1 MPELD
6 ILYGFEFATLQLKE
20 RWYRLHG
27 VSLTASLQIFPRAF
41 AVGTKKKNY
50 VTCTVDDSARCD
62 YQDNLEPMPEGFI
75 PNKYDLQKSKGKA
88 FERYLKPLKAGELF
102 VKARGK
108 EIVFAAGHHLVRAHF
123 GLEGTMVIIKTND
136 YNMMIANDCP
146 GNNSNPGKALR
157 MRSFIV
163 PPHLTVPGARGSA
176 SDDRQQTMAIFAAVV
191 GVEHTILLVD
201 HNRLLRLHILSR
213 AKPWTAEDLK
223 PEAEIWPDL
232 WSKNHG
238 PDWTYETQHAE
249 QVLDNWRQ
257 GVLAQGAASAQPA
270 GVPESTLLDV
280 MCSSQDVF
288 NAGTSC
294 IAPSRGDL
302 SQQNCQKLAVER
314 ERSGAYR
321 SELHNARRREH
332 RLRDAK
338 ANLQARL
345 KHAEAGRK
353 RDAAA
358 AKTQLKTVQ
367 AKAAEDVGNAEV
379 RAKAAEARAFEAEAQ
394 MEGAVDQATTDIRRA
409 HDATTQAQRMQD
421 EVVTSRQLITKLS
434 AELVLARSQ
443 ATVAVQHHQE
453 MSAAAVSRIQ
463 ADADKL
469 VRAAETRADEALS
482 AARAESEQ
490 AGLQVRA
497 AAAAIEGF
505 RHQSEATVDEI
516 RVRFSQHAQKLE
528 MRIRKKCLPGLGLKK
543 MIYE

>member
-88 FERYLKPLKAGELF
+88 FERYLKQLKAGELF

-123 GLEGTMVIIKTND
+123 GLEGTMVIINTND

-146 GNNSNPGKALR
+146 GNNSNPGKASR

-223 PEAEIWPDL
+223 PEAEVNISSVSLMILLTHTLSQIWPDL

-249 QVLDNWRQ
+249 QVLDNCRQ
-257 GVLAQGAASAQPA
+257 GVLAQGAASAQPT

-288 NAGTSC
+288 NGYGQHTAHDLLHRVRLFPTTPPFYVCSSDVLFDRLKSTLSSYAKQYISTTYRERCLCQPNQLTPLFFNYTSNDNYLNQYLLVFRKSTLRMPRDEYNQFAKEGLFNRAHTIGDHYDVQPHELIKTNWKEVPVYQFSQAGKNPIYSVIVARRPATWRYAPEHVEER
-294 IAPSRGDL
+294 IAPD
-302 SQQNCQKLAVER
+302 A
-314 ERSGAYR
+314 
-321 SELHNARRREH
+321 
-332 RLRDAK
+332 RDAGFSTTLGPASFHMFKENQYGWEGK
-338 ANLQARL
+338 A
-345 KHAEAGRK
+345 KPGRK
-353 RDAAA
+353 
-358 AKTQLKTVQ
+358 
-367 AKAAEDVGNAEV
+367 
-379 RAKAAEARAFEAEAQ
+379 
-394 MEGAVDQATTDIRRA
+394 AV
-409 HDATTQAQRMQD
+409 
-421 EVVTSRQLITKLS
+421 VC
-434 AELVLARSQ
+434 
-443 ATVAVQHHQE
+443 
-453 MSAAAVSRIQ
+453 
-463 ADADKL
+463 
-469 VRAAETRADEALS
+469 
-482 AARAESEQ
+482 
-490 AGLQVRA
+490 
-497 AAAAIEGF
+497 F
-505 RHQSEATVDEI
+505 
-516 RVRFSQHAQKLE
+516 
-528 MRIRKKCLPGLGLKK
+528 
-543 MIYE
+543 